1 MSSLESWILEY
12 LLNALWQ
19 VPLLFLAAWLATQI
33 LRSTHRIDA
42 ALEHR
47 LWAVALVLEALV
59 PACTFAPTE
68 LLRPLLRLLS
78 TATDTHTGTGPQITI
93 IMGPAYARGGFH
105 PSAAVL
111 HAVVLVYACT
121 IAYFTVRLIWGLTS
135 TAALARR
142 AQPATLTGEPAEDWQ
157 NFSSS
162 FGVDAELAISHEI
175 SSPMTI
181 GIVRRMLLLPP
192 DMLTAVT
199 HEDLAAALAHEFAH
213 IRRRDFAW
221 NLVYQLL
228 SLPIAFHPV
237 LALARTRLVESRE
250 MICDTL
256 AADAVAGRQRYARSL
271 LRLASIITAR
281 TPTHTL
287 HAIGIFDANNFERR
301 VMNLTTNRIELRG
314 VRRLATA
321 TLCGLLTFGA
331 CTSALALR
339 LHITEPNPS
348 VPLPAAS
355 PNPASATAN
364 LAPSL
369 ATIGEPI
376 APAAPKAVARL
387 ASPRPATPAIPP
399 AEATDAI
406 SAIPATPSA
415 PAIEPQA
422 QDAGGPIS
430 ISGGEVAG
438 NRQAFVQPVYPAE
451 AKAKRISGSVVLH
464 ALISKEGVITK
475 LEAISGPDELRASAI
490 DAVRQWTYRPYLV
503 KGQPTE
509 VDTTITVNYHIS
521 GGY

>member
-1 MSSLESWILEY
+1 MSALESWILEY

-19 VPLLFLAAWLATQI
+19 VPLIFLAAWLAAQA
-33 LRSTHRIDA
+33 LRSTHRVDV

-47 LWAVALVLEALV
+47 LWAAALVLEAAV
-59 PACTFAPTE
+59 PACTFAPAE
-68 LLRPLLRLLS
+68 VLRPLLRLLS
-78 TATDTHTGTGPQITI
+78 SSGRTHTGGAPQITI

-105 PSAAVL
+105 LSPAVL
-111 HAVVLVYACT
+111 HTIVLVYVCT
-121 IAYFTVRLIWGLTS
+121 MAYFAVRLFCGLTKTS
-135 TAALARR
+135 ALARR
-142 AQPATLTGEPAEDWQ
+142 AQPATLTGEAARSWQ
-157 NFSSS
+157 NFSSA
-162 FGVDAELAISHEI
+162 FGVHAELAVSQEI
-175 SSPMTI
+175 VSPMTI
-181 GIVRRMLLLPP
+181 GIVRRMLLLPS
-192 DMLTAVT
+192 DMLSTVAQ
-199 HEDLAAALAHEFAH
+199 EDLAAALAHEFAH
-213 IRRRDFAW
+213 MRRHDFAW
-221 NLVYQLL
+221 NLVYQFL
-228 SLPIAFHPV
+228 SLPIAFHPM
-237 LALARTRLVESRE
+237 LALTRMRLVESRE
-250 MICDTL
+250 MVCDAL

-271 LRLASIITAR
+271 LRLASLISAR
-281 TPTHTL
+281 TPTRTL

-321 TLCGLLTFGA
+321 TLCALLTLGA
-331 CTSALALR
+331 GTSALALR

-348 VPLPAAS
+348 APLPAAS
-355 PNPASATAN
+355 PSPASPTAN

-369 ATIGEPI
+369 ATIDEPI

-399 AEATDAI
+399 AEATDAT

-422 QDAGGPIS
+422 QDAEGPIS
-430 ISGGEVAG
+430 ISGGEVAA
-438 NRQAFVQPVYPAE
+438 NRQAFVQPIYPAE
-451 AKAKRISGSVVLH
+451 AKAKRISGAVVLH
-464 ALISKEGVITK
+464 ALISKEGAITK

-509 VDTTITVNYHIS
+509 VDTTITVNYHLS